1 MQSLGINIGST
12 SLKMV
17 VAEDGRLVWSASVP
31 HEGDF
36 GAVARKLLAEAG
48 ARAGIPTLV
57 TGNEGRFMFDAA
69 GTVEPL
75 CVEAALRALNLS
87 ADAVVSMGGEDLI
100 VYSLDK
106 NGKIINNFSGN
117 KCASGT
123 GEFLKQQLGRM
134 DMGLEQIDEVPDTAH
149 VCALSTRCSVFMKSD
164 CTHRLNKR
172 EATKDDIVLSLSD
185 VMAVK
190 VIDFLKRAKIHSGRV
205 VLTGGITLNRHIIR
219 FIREKAPDIEFIIPD
234 AAPVFEA
241 LGAAVLAPSSGSPLP
256 GVEKL
261 LKPNEIRFGVLGALR
276 DWKGK
281 VRTFDKAGGKVQPG
295 RKYILGV
302 DGGSTTTKACIV
314 DMETDEI
321 VASHYGRTH
330 GDPVKALKEC
340 LKIIQ
345 DKIVEDT
352 GGKGID
358 IRLVSTT
365 GSSREILGVF
375 LETPGVY
382 NEIIAH
388 SVGTTYFDPE
398 VETIFEIGGQD
409 AKYVLLKNGVPID
422 YAMNEACSAGTG
434 SFLEESAS
442 GDLSIHSA
450 ADIGPI
456 ALNADAPLKFGEHCS
471 AFINSD
477 IRKAVQQGASREN
490 ITAGIVCS
498 IVSNYLNRVV
508 GNRTIG
514 GKIFLQGGVAKNPA
528 VPLAFAMLL
537 DKEILVPPSPE
548 LMGCFGV
555 ALLAKRKK
563 ADGLLEESNINIDS
577 LLARE
582 IGYERVFVCKSCEN
596 LCPIQVLSVGAG
608 SGHRTEGSHK
618 YMFGGRCNKYTNM
631 RKQVKDVPVFDYVE
645 KRQKLIFEEYAAPG
659 SGEWGVGNREQGMG
673 NGEEA
678 RHGSNVQGSD
688 SLAGSDEISRDGL
701 SADKNPSERGNV
713 RIDQPNQKGSG
724 ISSSQH
730 SGGQRAEEPE
740 GVSTFSVDS
749 ERFINGTGNAYS
761 DSRADQLPDER
772 NIGTITNPDKNGG
785 ASAHG
790 IAKSTAPQSLVP
802 VPHSPL
808 RNFVVGIPRAFSVHT
823 LYPLYSW
830 FFYELGIRTFL
841 STEVVHEG
849 VARAES
855 TYCFPAEIAHGAV
868 QDCLDKGADFVL
880 LPHFR
885 DMPSY
890 EEKVHANFCP
900 ITQSLPY
907 YIEKAF
913 PDVDKK
919 KWLPLVVSFKF
930 GEDKA
935 LELFQVMSEKL
946 GIGEEETRAAFTK
959 ALAKQNEYFAAAKK
973 LGEEAL
979 AEARAAD
986 RPVIAL
992 LGRPYNAFTP
1002 EANMGIPRKFTSR
1015 GYSIVPFDL
1024 LPFDDEEI
1032 FSNMYWFYGQQ
1043 DVKSARL
1050 LKNEDNIYLTFITNF
1065 SCAPD
1070 SFILHYIKWI
1080 MGQKPFLVL
1089 ELDSH
1094 SADAGIDTRVEAFLD
1109 IIDGYRAKKA
1119 ELDADRFD
1127 NGWKFVYDPAAALAE
1142 DQLRL
1147 DNSKTGEKVRIRG
1160 NKRVQIL
1167 LSNMGAISTEYMGA
1181 AVRSLDINARAL
1193 PVATVKT
1200 IQLARA
1206 HASGKE
1212 CVPSHLV
1219 LGSALQFFWSG
1230 EYRKDELYL
1239 LFVPITTGPCRTGQY
1254 YVYYENLF
1262 KDMRLENVVVFTLS
1276 ADNSYGELGPN
1287 FSKEMWKGLV
1297 LSDYLKDIQNS
1308 LKATAQDPAAAT
1320 AEFEKSWRKLM
1331 DAVEHRPKQIWKEL
1345 KNVAADVK
1353 KIPLKRK
1360 VADCPRVLVV
1370 GEIYVRRDDFAVG
1383 ELTDLMSERGI
1394 VVKVAGI
1401 SEWIHY
1407 LDFVREY
1414 ALKKL
1419 IRLQKPGR
1427 RIFSK
1432 PWRDLKILGIEEW
1445 WKHSVEKKVLS
1456 ILGPTALIPETPH
1469 DMHEIMKYTQEHFV
1483 NLELNSEIAVSSGS
1497 AAAAMEA
1504 GYSGIVNISPFA
1516 CLIGRVIEGL
1526 FTPWARER
1534 NYPILSVEVDGN
1546 LLPPNIVNKLNIFM
1560 VNVLRFKGNDDLSGL
1575 VDSPSGAPVGAPNDG
1590 AESGGADTGE
1600 NNGCAGCSQCCESK
1614 AG

>member
-12 SLKMV
+12 SLKM
-17 VAEDGRLVWSASVP
+17 ALIEYAGQGENSKTVWTASTP

-36 GAVARKLLAEAG
+36 GAAARKLLSEG
-48 ARAGIPTLV
+48 HIPEGIPALV
-57 TGNEGRFMFDAA
+57 TGNEGRFMFDVS
-69 GTVEPL
+69 GTLEPL
-75 CVEAALRALNLS
+75 CVEAALRCLGLK

-100 VYSLDK
+100 VYSLDSS
-106 NGKIINNFSGN
+106 GKIINNFSGN

-123 GEFLKQQLGRM
+123 GEFLKQQLARM
-134 DMGLEQIDEVPDTAH
+134 DMTLEDIEKVPDTARVH
-149 VCALSTRCSVFMKSD
+149 ALSTRCSVFMKSD

-190 VIDFLKRAKIHSGRV
+190 VIDFLKRAKVTEGRV
-205 VLTGGITLNRHIIR
+205 VLSGGITLNRHIIR
-219 FIREKAPDIEFIIPD
+219 FIREKAPQIEFIIPET
-234 AAPVFEA
+234 APVFEA
-241 LGAAVLAPSSGSPLP
+241 LGAAVLAPQSGSLLP
-256 GVEKL
+256 PAGKL
-261 LKPNEIRFGVLGALR
+261 LRLNDIRFGSLGALR
-276 DWKGK
+276 DWKDKVQFFDKPEGK
-281 VRTFDKAGGKVQPG
+281 VRAD
-295 RKYILGV
+295 RRYILGV
-302 DGGSTTTKACIV
+302 DGGSTTTKACLV

-321 VASHYGRTH
+321 AASHYGRTH

-340 LKIIQ
+340 LAIIQ
-345 DKIVEDT
+345 EKVIADT
-352 GGKGID
+352 GGKKID

-388 SVGTTYFDPE
+388 SVGTTYFDKD

-450 ADIGPI
+450 KDIGPI
-456 ALNADAPLKFGEHCS
+456 ALNADAPCKFGEHCS

-477 IRKAVQQGASREN
+477 IRKAVQQGAGREN

-498 IVSNYLNRVV
+498 IVANYLNRVV

-514 GKIFLQGGVAKNPA
+514 GKVFLQGGVAKNPA

-537 DKEILVPPSPE
+537 NKEILVPPSPE
-548 LMGCFGV
+548 LTGCFGV
-555 ALLAKRKK
+555 ALLAKRKN
-563 ADGLLEESNINIDS
+563 ADGLLEEQDINIDGIIN
-577 LLARE
+577 RE
-582 IGYERVFVCKSCEN
+582 IGYERVFKCQACEN
-596 LCPIQVLSVGAG
+596 LCPIQVLNVN
-608 SGHRTEGSHK
+608 SHK

-631 RKQVKDVPVFDYVE
+631 RKNVKDVPVFDYVE
-645 KRQKLIFEEYAAPG
+645 KRQKMLFEEYAAPG
-659 SGEWGVGNREQGMG
+659 AGTRDWGPGTGDQGLG
-673 NGEEA
+673 T
-678 RHGSNVQGSD
+678 
-688 SLAGSDEISRDGL
+688 RDR
-701 SADKNPSERGNV
+701 DT
-713 RIDQPNQKGSG
+713 G
-724 ISSSQH
+724 I
-730 SGGQRAEEPE
+730 
-740 GVSTFSVDS
+740 GVVDS
-749 ERFINGTGNAYS
+749 KHSELSILT
-761 DSRADQLPDER
+761 DCKQQ
-772 NIGTITNPDKNGG
+772 
-785 ASAHG
+785 
-790 IAKSTAPQSLVP
+790 PQSP
-802 VPHSPL
+802 VPSPQSPINPQPPVPSPQSP
-808 RNFVVGIPRAFSVHT
+808 RKYTIGIPRAFSVHT

-830 FFYELGIRTFL
+830 FFHELGIKTFL
-841 STEVVHEG
+841 STEVAHEG

-868 QDCLDKGADFVL
+868 QDCLDKGADYVL

-890 EEKVHANFCP
+890 EDEVHANFCP

-913 PDVDKK
+913 PDIDKK
-919 KWLPLVVSFKF
+919 RWLPLVVSFKF
-930 GEDKA
+930 GEGKA
-935 LELFQVMSEKL
+935 LELFCEMTKRL
-946 GIGEEETRAAFTK
+946 GIDEAETKAAFS
-959 ALAKQNEYFAAAKK
+959 AAMAKQQAYFDAIHAMGKEA
-973 LGEEAL
+973 LEEA
-979 AEARAAD
+979 RKAD
-986 RPVIAL
+986 RPVIATF
-992 LGRPYNAFTP
+992 GRPYNAFTP
-1002 EANMGIPRKFTSR
+1002 EANMGIPRKFTTR
-1015 GYSIVPFDL
+1015 GYSVIPFDI
-1024 LPFDDEEI
+1024 LPFHDEEI
-1032 FSNMYWFYGQQ
+1032 FPNMYWYYGQQ
-1043 DVKSARL
+1043 DVKAANL
-1050 LKNEDNIYLTFITNF
+1050 LKKEDNIYLAFVSNF

-1070 SFILHYIKWI
+1070 SFILHYIKWV

-1094 SADAGIDTRVEAFLD
+1094 SADAGVDTRVEAFLD
-1109 IIDGYRAKKA
+1109 IIDGYRAKKD
-1119 ELDADRFD
+1119 ELEARRFD
-1127 NGWKFVYDPAAALAE
+1127 NGWRFISEKRASGGFD
-1142 DQLRL
+1142 LRI
-1147 DNSKTGEKVRIRG
+1147 DNINTGEKVPIAG
-1160 NKRVQIL
+1160 NKRVKVL

-1181 AVRSLDINARAL
+1181 AVRSQGINAEAL
-1193 PVATVKT
+1193 PVATSKT
-1200 IQLARA
+1200 IQIARA

-1219 LGSALQFFWSG
+1219 LGSALEFFFSDK
-1230 EYRKDELYL
+1230 YRKDELYL

-1262 KDMRLENVVVFTLS
+1262 RDLRLENVVVFILS
-1276 ADNSYGELGPN
+1276 ADNSYTELGPG
-1287 FSKEMWKGLV
+1287 FAREMWKGLV
-1297 LSDYLKDIQNS
+1297 LSDYLKDIQCA
-1308 LKATAQDPAAAT
+1308 LKACASDPVQAQ
-1320 AEFEKSWRKLM
+1320 AEFEHSWRRVM
-1331 DAVEHRPKQIWKEL
+1331 HAVEHNPKNLWKEL
-1345 KNVAADVK
+1345 RHVARDVK
-1353 KIPLKRK
+1353 KIPLKRG

-1419 IRLQKPGR
+1419 INLRKPGK
-1427 RIFSK
+1427 RIFSQ
-1432 PWRDLKILGIEEW
+1432 PWKDLKKLEIEEW
-1445 WKHSVEKKVLS
+1445 WKHSVEKRVLD
-1456 ILGPTALIPETPH
+1456 ILEPTGLIPPTPH
-1469 DMHEIMKYTQEHFV
+1469 DMRHIMKYTQEHFV

-1497 AAAAMEA
+1497 AAAAMDA

-1546 LLPPNIVNKLNIFM
+1546 LLPPNIVNKLNIFI
-1560 VNVLRFKGNDDLSGL
+1560 VNVLRFRGGDDMSAL
-1575 VDSPSGAPVGAPNDG
+1575 VD
-1590 AESGGADTGE
+1590 
-1600 NNGCAGCSQCCESK
+1600 K
-1614 AG
+1614 ARE

>member
-1 MQSLGINIGST
+1 MRSLGINIGST

-17 VAEDGRLVWSASVP
+17 LAEEGLPVWSGVRA

-36 GAVARKLLAEAG
+36 EEAARKLLEEG
-48 ARAGIPTLV
+48 NISAGIPTLV
-57 TGNEGRFMFDAA
+57 TGNEGRFMFNAS
-69 GTVEPL
+69 GTLEPL
-75 CVEAALRALNLS
+75 CVEAALGTVGID

-106 NGKIINNFSGN
+106 GKIVNSFSGN

-123 GEFLKQQLGRM
+123 GEFLKQQLARM
-134 DMGLEQIDEVPDTAH
+134 DMGLEDIEKVPDTAT
-149 VCALSTRCSVFMKSD
+149 VYSLSTRCSVFMKSD

-190 VIDFLKRAKIHSGRV
+190 VIDFLKRAKVTSGRV
-205 VLTGGITLNRHIIR
+205 VLTGGITMNRHIVR
-219 FIREKAPDIEFIIPD
+219 FIKEKAPEIEFVIPET
-234 AAPVFEA
+234 APVFEA
-241 LGAAVLAPSSGSPLP
+241 LGAAVMAPVSGSPLP
-256 GVEKL
+256 EMKNL
-261 LKPNEIRFGVLGALR
+261 FRQNEIRFETLPALKEWESKVRAFEGAKE
-276 DWKGK
+276 DGK
-281 VRTFDKAGGKVQPG
+281 VKAGRQ
-295 RKYILGV
+295 YILGV
-302 DGGSTTTKACIV
+302 DGGSTTTKACLV
-314 DMETDEI
+314 DSETDEI

-340 LKIIQ
+340 LAIIR
-345 DKIVEDT
+345 DKVVADT
-352 GGKGID
+352 GTNEID
-358 IRLVSTT
+358 IRLVATT

-388 SVGTTYFDPE
+388 SVGTTYFDPG

-434 SFLEESAS
+434 SFLEESAA

-450 ADIGPI
+450 VEIGPI
-456 ALNADAPLKFGEHCS
+456 ALDADAPLKFGEHCS

-514 GKIFLQGGVAKNPA
+514 GKVFLQGGVAKNPA
-528 VPLAFAMLL
+528 APLAFAMLL

-555 ALLAKRKK
+555 ALLAKRKE
-563 ADGLLEESNINIDS
+563 ADGLLAETQVDLEALIT
-577 LLARE
+577 RE
-582 IGYERVFVCKSCEN
+582 IVYERVFDCRACEN
-596 LCPIQVLSVGAG
+596 LCPIQVLNIED
-608 SGHRTEGSHK
+608 RK

-631 RKQVKDVPVFDYVE
+631 RKAVKDVPVFDYVE
-645 KRQKLIFEEYAAPG
+645 KREKLIFEEYAAPALI
-659 SGEWGVGNREQGMG
+659 EKK
-673 NGEEA
+673 
-678 RHGSNVQGSD
+678 HD
-688 SLAGSDEISRDGL
+688 
-701 SADKNPSERGNV
+701 
-713 RIDQPNQKGSG
+713 
-724 ISSSQH
+724 
-730 SGGQRAEEPE
+730 
-740 GVSTFSVDS
+740 
-749 ERFINGTGNAYS
+749 
-761 DSRADQLPDER
+761 
-772 NIGTITNPDKNGG
+772 
-785 ASAHG
+785 
-790 IAKSTAPQSLVP
+790 
-802 VPHSPL
+802 
-808 RNFVVGIPRAFSVHT
+808 FVVGIPRAFSVHT

-830 FFYELGIRTFL
+830 FFYELGIETFL
-841 STEVVHEG
+841 SDEVAHEG
-849 VARAES
+849 VARIEAS
-855 TYCFPAEIAHGAV
+855 YCFPAEIAHGAV
-868 QDCLDKGADFVL
+868 QDCLNKNADFVL

-900 ITQSLPY
+900 ITQGLPY

-913 PDVDKK
+913 PEIDKK

-930 GEDKA
+930 GDEKA
-935 LELFQVMSEKL
+935 LELFQVMSDKL
-946 GIGEEETRAAFTK
+946 GIGGAETQAAFER
-959 ALAKQNEYFAAAKK
+959 ALSKLNEYMAAAKA
-973 LGEEAL
+973 LGLEAL
-979 AEARAAD
+979 EESRKAD

-1002 EANMGIPRKFTSR
+1002 EANMGIPRKFTTR
-1015 GYSIVPFDL
+1015 GYSIVPFDI
-1024 LPFDDEEI
+1024 LPFEDEEI
-1032 FSNMYWFYGQQ
+1032 FSNMYWFFGQQ
-1043 DVKSARL
+1043 DVKASKL
-1050 LKNEDNIYLTFITNF
+1050 LKNEDNIYLAFITNF

-1094 SADAGIDTRVEAFLD
+1094 SADAGVDTRVEAFLD
-1109 IIDGYRAKKA
+1109 IIDGYRAKKS
-1119 ELDADRFD
+1119 ELEEERFD
-1127 NGWKFVYDPAAALAE
+1127 NGWSFAYDPDAAAEE
-1142 DQLRL
+1142 DRLRV
-1147 DNSKTGEKVRIRG
+1147 DNAKTGEKVRIKN
-1160 NKRVQIL
+1160 NKRVKLL
-1167 LSNMGAISTEYMGA
+1167 LSNMGAISTEYLAA
-1181 AVRSLDINARAL
+1181 AVRGLGINAEAL
-1193 PVATVKT
+1193 PVATAKT
-1200 IQLARA
+1200 VQIARG

-1219 LGSALQFFWSG
+1219 LGSALEFFWSDK
-1230 EYRKDELYL
+1230 YRKDELYL

-1254 YVYYENLF
+1254 YIYYENLF
-1262 KDMRLENVVVFTLS
+1262 RDMRLENVVVFILS
-1276 ADNSYGELGPN
+1276 ADNSYSELGSG
-1287 FSKEMWKGLV
+1287 FSMMMWKGLV
-1297 LSDYLKDIQNS
+1297 VSDYLKDIQNS
-1308 LKATAQDPAAAT
+1308 LKATAADPVSAT
-1320 AEFEKSWRKLM
+1320 KDFEKSWHKLM
-1331 DAVEHRPKQIWKEL
+1331 YAVEHKPKEIWKEL
-1345 KNVAADVK
+1345 EGVAEDVK
-1353 KIPLKRK
+1353 RIPLKKR
-1360 VADCPRVLVV
+1360 VDDCPRVLVV

-1383 ELTDLMSERGI
+1383 ELTDLMSERGV

-1419 IRLQKPGR
+1419 IALRKPGTR
-1427 RIFSK
+1427 LFSK
-1432 PWRDLKILGIEEW
+1432 PWRDLKKLGIEEW
-1445 WKHSVEKKVLS
+1445 WKHSVEKKVLR
-1456 ILGPTALIPETPH
+1456 ILGPTGLIPETPH
-1469 DMHEIMKYTQEHFV
+1469 DMHEIMEYTQEHFV

-1497 AAAAMEA
+1497 AAAAMDA

-1546 LLPPNIVNKLNIFM
+1546 LLPPNIVNKLNIFI
-1560 VNVLRFKGNDDLSGL
+1560 VNVLRFKGKGDLSEL
-1575 VDSPSGAPVGAPNDG
+1575 VDS
-1590 AESGGADTGE
+1590 AEDS
-1600 NNGCAGCSQCCESK
+1600 SVV
-1614 AG
+1614 

>member
-12 SLKMV
+12 SLKMALFEYNGSGDSV
-17 VAEDGRLVWSASVP
+17 SGSVVWSASVP

-36 GAVARKLLAEAG
+36 SAAVRKLLQDGKIQE
-48 ARAGIPTLV
+48 GIPALV
-57 TGNEGRFMFDAA
+57 TGNEGRFMFDVS
-69 GTVEPL
+69 GTLEPL
-75 CVEAALRALNLS
+75 CVEAALRNLGLN

-100 VYSLDK
+100 VYSLDDK
-106 NGKIINNFSGN
+106 GKIINNFSGN

-123 GEFLKQQLGRM
+123 GEFLKQQLARM
-134 DMGLEQIDEVPDTAH
+134 DMTLDDIEKVPETAKVH
-149 VCALSTRCSVFMKSD
+149 ALSTRCSVFMKSD

-190 VIDFLKRAKIHSGRV
+190 VIDFLKRAKVTKGRV

-219 FIREKAPDIEFIIPD
+219 FIREKASQIEFIIPD
-234 AAPVFEA
+234 SAPVFEA
-241 LGAAVLAPSSGSPLP
+241 LGAAVMAPKSGSALP
-256 GVEKL
+256 PVGKL
-261 LKPNEIRFGVLGALR
+261 LKINEIRFGALGALK
-276 DWKGK
+276 DWKDKVQFFDKGEGK
-281 VRTFDKAGGKVQPG
+281 VRADH
-295 RKYILGV
+295 RYILGV
-302 DGGSTTTKACIV
+302 DGGSTTTKACLV

-340 LKIIQ
+340 LGIIQ
-345 DKIVEDT
+345 EKVIADT
-352 GGKGID
+352 GDKKID
-358 IRLVSTT
+358 IKLVSTT

-388 SVGTTYFDPE
+388 SVGTTFFDKE

-434 SFLEESAS
+434 SFLEESAA

-450 ADIGPI
+450 KDIGPI

-498 IVSNYLNRVV
+498 IVANYLNRVV

-537 DKEILVPPSPE
+537 DKKILVPPSPE

-555 ALLAKRKK
+555 ALLAKRKN
-563 ADGLLEESNINIDS
+563 ADGLLAGQSVVIDEIIN
-577 LLARE
+577 RE
-582 IGYERVFVCKSCEN
+582 IGYERVFICQACEN
-596 LCPIQVLSVGAG
+596 RCPIQVLNVNN
-608 SGHRTEGSHK
+608 HK

-631 RKQVKDVPVFDYVE
+631 RKQVKDVSVFDYVE
-645 KRQKLIFEEYAAPG
+645 KRQKMLFETFAAPAT
-659 SGEWGVGNREQGMG
+659 
-673 NGEEA
+673 NG
-678 RHGSNVQGSD
+678 VQGSGFGVQETPD
-688 SLAGSDEISRDGL
+688 PR
-701 SADKNPSERGNV
+701 P
-713 RIDQPNQKGSG
+713 QT
-724 ISSSQH
+724 
-730 SGGQRAEEPE
+730 QR
-740 GVSTFSVDS
+740 
-749 ERFINGTGNAYS
+749 NY
-761 DSRADQLPDER
+761 
-772 NIGTITNPDKNGG
+772 TI
-785 ASAHG
+785 
-790 IAKSTAPQSLVP
+790 
-802 VPHSPL
+802 
-808 RNFVVGIPRAFSVHT
+808 GIPRAFSVHT

-830 FFYELGIRTFL
+830 FFHELGIKTFL
-841 STEVVHEG
+841 STEVAHAG
-849 VARAES
+849 VARSES

-868 QDCLDKGADFVL
+868 QDCLDKGADFVF

-890 EEKVHANFCP
+890 EDEVHANFCP
-900 ITQSLPY
+900 ITQALPY

-913 PDVDKK
+913 PDIDKNR
-919 KWLPLVVSFKF
+919 WLPLVVSFKF
-930 GEDKA
+930 GEEKA
-935 LELFQVMSEKL
+935 LELFCEMTKRLDIDEA
-946 GIGEEETRAAFTK
+946 ETKAAFTAAMSK
-959 ALAKQNEYFAAAKK
+959 QQAYFDAVHAMGKEAL
-973 LGEEAL
+973 EEA
-979 AEARAAD
+979 RKSD
-986 RPVIAL
+986 RPVIAT

-1002 EANMGIPRKFTSR
+1002 EANMGIPRKFTTR
-1015 GYSIVPFDL
+1015 GYSIIPFDI
-1024 LPFDDEEI
+1024 LPFHDEEI
-1032 FSNMYWFYGQQ
+1032 FPNMYWYYGQQ
-1043 DVKSARL
+1043 DLKAANL
-1050 LKNEDNIYLTFITNF
+1050 LKKEDNIYLSFITNF

-1070 SFILHYIKWI
+1070 SFILHYVKWV

-1094 SADAGIDTRVEAFLD
+1094 SADAGVDTRVEAFLD
-1109 IIDGYRAKKA
+1109 IIDGYRAKKNELEA
-1119 ELDADRFD
+1119 ERFD
-1127 NGWKFVYDPAAALAE
+1127 NGWRFITEKKTDGKFD
-1142 DQLRL
+1142 LRI
-1147 DNSKTGEKVRIRG
+1147 DNVKTGEKVPIVG
-1160 NKRVQIL
+1160 NKRVKML
-1167 LSNMGAISTEYMGA
+1167 LSNMGLISTEYVGA
-1181 AVRSLDINARAL
+1181 ALRSQGVNGEAM
-1193 PVATVKT
+1193 PVATAKT
-1200 IQLARA
+1200 IQIARS

-1219 LGSALQFFWSG
+1219 LGSALEFFFS
-1230 EYRKDELYL
+1230 EKYRKDELYL

-1254 YVYYENLF
+1254 YVFYENLF
-1262 KDMRLENVVVFTLS
+1262 RDLRLENVVVFILS
-1276 ADNSYGELGPN
+1276 ADNSYTELGSG
-1287 FSKEMWKGLV
+1287 FAREMWRGLV
-1297 LSDYLKDIQNS
+1297 LSDYLKDIQCA
-1308 LKATAQDPAAAT
+1308 LKACAVDPKKAQ
-1320 AEFEKSWRKLM
+1320 AEFEQSWRRVM
-1331 DAVEHRPKQIWKEL
+1331 HAVEHNPKYLWREL
-1345 KNVAADVK
+1345 KNVANDVK

-1360 VADCPRVLVV
+1360 VTECPRVLVV

-1419 IRLQKPGR
+1419 IRLQKPGKR
-1427 RIFSK
+1427 LFSK
-1432 PWRDLKILGIEEW
+1432 PWKDLKKLEIEEW

-1456 ILGPTALIPETPH
+1456 ILLPTGLIPETPH
-1469 DMHEIMKYTQEHFV
+1469 DMREIMKYTQEHFV

-1497 AAAAMEA
+1497 AAAAMDS

-1560 VNVLRFKGNDDLSGL
+1560 VNVLRFKGGNDLSSL
-1575 VDSPSGAPVGAPNDG
+1575 VDRAS
-1590 AESGGADTGE
+1590 EE
-1600 NNGCAGCSQCCESK
+1600 
-1614 AG
+1614 